1 MTGQRL
7 GSGGATI
14 VDALTTGT
22 LQEFGTLQRRTV
34 SAALAETPGR
44 RTGTAAMLDNSYLYG

>member
-1 MTGQRL
+1 M
-7 GSGGATI
+7 I
-14 VDALTTGT
+14 IDALTTGT

-44 RTGTAAMLDNSYLYG
+44 RPGTAGRRHNSW